1 MRNYGAAQGECKAYV
16 EDTSIPAVIG
26 SGLNQFATNRNNEIA
41 NSWELGSFSHCD
53 FMQTNLLQAQKQQN
67 DLQIQSEKL
76 KQSQMKLISDIDKD
90 RADMVLRYQQAKDD
104 SEKEQAKIAI
114 DLYDHQLNVLRTAI
128 AHMEE

>member
-1 MRNYGAAQGECKAYV
+1 MQMQAGQKPDPQQQLIQGQ
-16 EDTSIPAVIG
+16 
-26 SGLNQFATNRNNEIA
+26 LEI
-41 NSWELGSFSHCD
+41 EQKKL
-53 FMQTNLLQAQKQQN
+53 MLQAQKQQN

-90 RADMVLRYQQAKDD
+90 RADMVLRYQQAKND